1 MDDPNRAERDSI
13 EAAIR
18 SAFAGVQLGSG
29 VSLQQARLI
38 NDYAELSEAE
48 WAAVPRLEIT
58 DDWSRIPDDEL
69 ICDALAHLDADG
81 LRYYL
86 PALMLWLLDHYNDR
100 SDGRDPDADA
110 TVIGTMHSLAPDA
123 DFAGYLWG
131 IYDMF
136 TPEQRHGHGEVCRGA
151 PAPGG
156 PALRG
161 CGPDRQGDGSLLVA
175 VPARGMNTQPMDFDR
190 QSTPASRATSRD
202 CVQGDTI
209 A

>member
-18 SAFAGVQLGSG
+18 SAFAGVKLGPG

-86 PALMLWLLDHYNDR
+86 PALMLWLLGHYNDR

-110 TVIGTMHSLAPDA
+110 TVIGTVHSLAPDA
-123 DFAGYLWG
+123 GFARYLWG

-136 TPEQRHGHGEVCRGA
+136 TPEQRTAMARYVE
-151 PAPGG
+151 
-156 PALRG
+156 AL
-161 CGPDRQGDGSLLVA
+161 PRQVDLRYEDA
-175 VPARGMNTQPMDFDR
+175 ARLGRAIDLYW
-190 QSTPASRATSRD
+190 SRFLPEA
-202 CVQGDTI
+202 
-209 A
+209 